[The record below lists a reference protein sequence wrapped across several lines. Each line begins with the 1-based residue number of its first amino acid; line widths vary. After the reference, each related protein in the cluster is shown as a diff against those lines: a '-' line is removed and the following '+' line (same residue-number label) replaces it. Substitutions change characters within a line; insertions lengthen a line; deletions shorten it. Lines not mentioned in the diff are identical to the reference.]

1 MNLLDYLKLCEKN
14 QHGYFHTS
22 THPPY
27 SADNFGIRNTR
38 PLINLQDKINITDE
52 LNTLLS
58 KYLQENLEQEMMEKR
73 CEYFKEKLRKAF
85 EK

>member
-1 MNLLDYLKLCEKN
+1 MDLLDYLKLCEKN
-14 QHGYFHTS
+14 QHDYFHTS

-27 SADNFGIRNTR
+27 SSDNFGIRNTR

-52 LNTLLS
+52 LNALLN
-58 KYLQENLEQEMMEKR
+58 KYLQENLEQETFENDY
-73 CEYFKEKLRKAF
+73 EYFKEKLRKAF

>member
-14 QHGYFHTS
+14 QHDFFHTS

-27 SADNFGIRNTR
+27 SSDNFGIRNTR

-52 LNTLLS
+52 LNVLLN
-58 KYLQENLEQEMMEKR
+58 KYLEENLEEEMIEKR
-73 CEYFKEKLRKAF
+73 NDDLKEELHKEFGK
-85 EK
+85 